1 MTTDELFKKLP
12 SHVGRNPLYDE
23 NGKIIAYTSDNK
35 EGGDIGWLQLKN
47 DGRDWVASYGEEGR
61 FVCMNP
67 DAEEP
72 PYNNAVAYGDTPNEA
87 LQGIYDWCVNNG
99 FVKE

>member
-23 NGKIIAYTSDNK
+23 NGKIIAYASDNK

-47 DGRDWVASYGEEGR
+47 DGRDWVASYGPQGR

-67 DAEEP
+67 DANEP

-87 LQGIYDWCVNNG
+87 LQGIYDWCVKNG